1 MSVKIIVDSTC
12 DFEPEERQ
20 ALGIEMIPLTVQF
33 GEEIFRDGIDITK
46 EEFFQRLRASK
57 ELPHTSQI
65 NPATFLE
72 VYERLGADGSELL
85 VMTISK
91 NLSGTYQSACVAAE
105 QYTGKIRVVDSS
117 LATTAFAMM
126 VRIACR
132 MRDEGHRV
140 DEIADYLEKIRER
153 LVIICCMNTLEYLH
167 KGGRLS
173 ATVTILGGMLNIKP
187 VVLIKDGH
195 ISILHKARG
204 IKAAARWMVDYVA
217 ETGFDASLPI
227 GFIHSDNPE
236 GAVEVRSMLAE
247 KATWGE
253 EMTRASAGHR
263 YPYRR
268 RLCCH
273 CLLLEG
279 KVNRFHP
286 DPVPRFCP
294 ADGSFFAPCGFSGLW
309 YNGKSKINYF
319 PGGRH
324 AEEVSG
330 DQRLPDGAHPLRG
343 IQAGTG
349 DPGGTGTG
357 CPAGCEPYDRA
368 QGHRRTDV

>member
-132 MRDEGHRV
+132 MRDKGRTV
-140 DEIADYLEKIRER
+140 DEIADYLE
-153 LVIICCMNTLEYLH
+153 
-167 KGGRLS
+167 
-173 ATVTILGGMLNIKP
+173 
-187 VVLIKDGH
+187 
-195 ISILHKARG
+195 
-204 IKAAARWMVDYVA
+204 
-217 ETGFDASLPI
+217 
-227 GFIHSDNPE
+227 
-236 GAVEVRSMLAE
+236 RS
-247 KATWGE
+247 G
-253 EMTRASAGHR
+253 
-263 YPYRR
+263 
-268 RLCCH
+268 
-273 CLLLEG
+273 
-279 KVNRFHP
+279 
-286 DPVPRFCP
+286 
-294 ADGSFFAPCGFSGLW
+294 
-309 YNGKSKINYF
+309 NGW
-319 PGGRH
+319 
-324 AEEVSG
+324 
-330 DQRLPDGAHPLRG
+330 
-343 IQAGTG
+343 
-349 DPGGTGTG
+349 
-357 CPAGCEPYDRA
+357 
-368 QGHRRTDV
+368 

>member
-173 ATVTILGGMLNIKP
+173 ATVTMIVIFYRNP
-187 VVLIKDGH
+187 C
-195 ISILHKARG
+195 
-204 IKAAARWMVDYVA
+204 
-217 ETGFDASLPI
+217 
-227 GFIHSDNPE
+227 FI
-236 GAVEVRSMLAE
+236 
-247 KATWGE
+247 
-253 EMTRASAGHR
+253 
-263 YPYRR
+263 
-268 RLCCH
+268 
-273 CLLLEG
+273 
-279 KVNRFHP
+279 
-286 DPVPRFCP
+286 
-294 ADGSFFAPCGFSGLW
+294 FF
-309 YNGKSKINYF
+309 
-319 PGGRH
+319 
-324 AEEVSG
+324 
-330 DQRLPDGAHPLRG
+330 
-343 IQAGTG
+343 
-349 DPGGTGTG
+349 
-357 CPAGCEPYDRA
+357 
-368 QGHRRTDV
+368 

>member
-132 MRDEGHRV
+132 MRDEGRTV

-173 ATVTILGGMLNIKP
+173 ATVTILGGMLNIK
-187 VVLIKDGH
+187 
-195 ISILHKARG
+195 ARG

-217 ETGFDASLPI
+217 ETGFDASLSI

-253 EMTRASAGHR
+253 EMTQGI
-263 YPYRR
+263 
-268 RLCCH
+268 
-273 CLLLEG
+273 G
-279 KVNRFHP
+279 
-286 DPVPRFCP
+286 PVIGTHIG
-294 ADGSFFAPCGFSGLW
+294 DGCVAIACFW
-309 YNGKSKINYF
+309 KEK
-319 PGGRH
+319 
-324 AEEVSG
+324 
-330 DQRLPDGAHPLRG
+330 
-343 IQAGTG
+343 
-349 DPGGTGTG
+349 
-357 CPAGCEPYDRA
+357 
-368 QGHRRTDV
+368 